1 MGSFFNTILYQPL
14 FNALVVL
21 YKFAF
26 SDLGLAIILLT
37 VVIRVILYPLF
48 YKSFKNQMLM
58 QRLQPLIKKIQHD
71 HKDNREKQ
79 AAALMGLYRE
89 HKINPFAGFF
99 LILVQLPILIT
110 LYRLFLAGF
119 TPESLANLYSF
130 ITPPD
135 MIGHSF
141 LNLINL
147 QERSIVVVGLAALAQ
162 YFQGKLGLQKNA
174 EKDETTASRIGRQM
188 VFVGPALTLVILI
201 SLPAAVGLYWLT
213 TSAFSIFQQ
222 LLINKQLAKEH
233 GQHPGNNQ
241 KSS

>member
-1 MGSFFNTILYQPL
+1 MGSFFHIILYQPL

-37 VVIRVILYPLF
+37 VIIRFILYPLF

-58 QRLQPLIKKIQHD
+58 QRIQPLIKKIQHD

-99 LILVQLPILIT
+99 LILIQLPILIT
-110 LYRLFLAGF
+110 LYRLFLSGF
-119 TPESLANLYSF
+119 TPESLSDLYSF
-130 ITPPD
+130 ITPPE

-141 LNLINL
+141 LGLINL
-147 QERSIVVVGLAALAQ
+147 QGRSIVVVGLAALAQ
-162 YFQGKLGLQKNA
+162 YFQGKLSIQKHS
-174 EKDETTASRIGRQM
+174 EKDETAASRIGRQM
-188 VFVGPALTLVILI
+188 VFVGPALTLVILV
-201 SLPAAVGLYWLT
+201 SLPAAVGIYWLT
-213 TSAFSIFQQ
+213 TSVFSIIQQ
-222 LLINKQLAKEH
+222 LLINKQLEKN
-233 GQHPGNNQ
+233 GQYPGNNQ